1 MQNSTAKTADKNDH
15 SDIPRWGPM
24 VLTALAGVASLS
36 LAVEM
41 FSFVQRVTI

>member
-1 MQNSTAKTADKNDH
+1 MQNSIAKTTDKNDH
-15 SDIPRWGPM
+15 SDMPVWAPK